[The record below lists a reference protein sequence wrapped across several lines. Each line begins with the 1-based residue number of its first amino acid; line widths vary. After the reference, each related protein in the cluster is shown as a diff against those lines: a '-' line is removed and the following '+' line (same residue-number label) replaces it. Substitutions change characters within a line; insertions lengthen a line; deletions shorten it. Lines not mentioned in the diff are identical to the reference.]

1 MIGLITGFGTRAG
14 HLVYTKFLNSFV
26 ADHDCDWPEI
36 MVVNVAPKFDKY
48 ATVTPDIIS
57 KLRSTASMMQDC
69 SQVFVACNTVHLYK
83 NEWFCKNSIDWTEEF
98 KKTIPNDFVRIG
110 SKTSANEGL
119 YDMADDE
126 LVSDL
131 IECYIGSASPERSM
145 RAHNIWKAL
154 QKHKK
159 IALCCTELSLAYA
172 EFGCNPDVTVLDCS
186 DFLVKMMIT
195 ATNATEEQT

>member
-83 NEWFCKNSIDWTEEF
+83 NEWFFDIHPSLK
-98 KKTIPNDFVRIG
+98 
-110 SKTSANEGL
+110 EG
-119 YDMADDE
+119 DSSCETPM
-126 LVSDL
+126 S
-131 IECYIGSASPERSM
+131 ERG
-145 RAHNIWKAL
+145 
-154 QKHKK
+154 
-159 IALCCTELSLAYA
+159 Y
-172 EFGCNPDVTVLDCS
+172 V
-186 DFLVKMMIT
+186 
-195 ATNATEEQT
+195 